1 MPTQVFCYS
10 CCTCRNDDVLL
21 GTTEGEDEKDLSAVA
36 CYAVSGFAVNNKS
49 RCNLWRTTNMQAGKT
64 TSREMS

>member
-1 MPTQVFCYS
+1 MPTQVFCYR

-36 CYAVSGFAVNNKS
+36 CCVVSGFAVNNS
-49 RCNLWRTTNMQAGKT
+49 LHATLDDNEHAARQNYA
-64 TSREMS
+64 